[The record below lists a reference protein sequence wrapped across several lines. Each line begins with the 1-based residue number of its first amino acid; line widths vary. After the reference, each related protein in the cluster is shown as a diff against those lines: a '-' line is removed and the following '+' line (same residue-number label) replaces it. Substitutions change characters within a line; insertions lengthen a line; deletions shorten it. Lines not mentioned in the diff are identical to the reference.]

1 MEERREAA
9 AKPGMD
15 AGALLAEGLGR
26 LGIDCPPAR
35 LEALERYRL
44 ELELWNRRYRVVKA
58 SGNDLVVR
66 HFLDSL
72 AGLPVLARL
81 SPRRTVLDVGSG
93 AGFPG
98 LPLAVFLEDSR
109 FALLER
115 SARKAA
121 FLGNVVA
128 LLGLANARVLEMELR
143 DLEERFD
150 LVTFRAWSPLDRE
163 LPALRRVLAPG
174 GVIAAYKGRRERIE
188 AELRAAGLSAGM
200 AGAVEV
206 VPLRVPFLEGEE
218 RHLVLVRAPGGAQPG
233 TDAAAPPA

>member
-9 AKPGMD
+9 E
-15 AGALLAEGLGR
+15 LLAEGRGPR
-26 LGIDCPPAR
+26 PIDRPPAR
-35 LEALERYRL
+35 LQALERYRL
-44 ELELWNRRYRVVKA
+44 ELELWNRRYGFVKA
-58 SGNDLVVR
+58 SGNQLVVR

-98 LPLAVFLEDSR
+98 LPLALFLEDSR
-109 FALLER
+109 FTLLER

-128 LLGLANARVLEMELR
+128 LLGLTNVRVLEMQLR
-143 DLEERFD
+143 GLEERFE
-150 LVTFRAWSPLDRE
+150 LVTFRAGRPLDRE

-188 AELRAAGLSAGM
+188 AELRAAGVSAGE
-200 AGAVEV
+200 AGRSPLEAAV

-218 RHLVLVRAPGGAQPG
+218 RHLVLVRG
-233 TDAAAPPA
+233 